1 MNIEQLKPASINS
14 LRQLL
19 DLLTQLSMEQYASCF
34 PLLSGNSIGKHYRHV
49 VELYQEFFNG
59 FLKGEVNYD
68 QRKRNLQLE
77 TDINQ
82 ASLAIKDL
90 ISLIESLQEDRPLM
104 VCASFINE
112 ELVSLPSSRSRE
124 LAYNLEHAIHHMAI
138 VQICVKHYYPF
149 IQLSPDFGLAYS
161 TIKFNQSHV
170 HAHLSTL
177 TQ

>member
-1 MNIEQLKPASINS
+1 VNIEQLKPASNNS

-19 DLLTQLSMEQYASCF
+19 DLLSQLSEEQYASCF

-49 VELYQEFFNG
+49 IELYQEFFNG
-59 FLKGEVNYD
+59 HLKGKINYD

-82 ASLAIKDL
+82 AILAIKDL
-90 ISLIESLQEDRPLM
+90 ISLIESLQEDRPIT
-104 VCASFINE
+104 VCASFADENLI
-112 ELVSLPSSRSRE
+112 SLPSSISRE

-161 TIKFNQSHV
+161 TIKFNQSNV
-170 HAHLSTL
+170 HAHLPTL